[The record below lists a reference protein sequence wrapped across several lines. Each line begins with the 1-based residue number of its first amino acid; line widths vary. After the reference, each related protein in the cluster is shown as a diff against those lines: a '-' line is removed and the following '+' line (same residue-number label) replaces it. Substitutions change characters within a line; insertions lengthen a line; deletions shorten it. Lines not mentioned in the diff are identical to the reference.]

1 MRRKIFVTVTGG
13 VAEVCEDTV
22 PYGYEVEI
30 IDFDNI
36 KAGSVEAAQYCG
48 RKLPNSMI
56 EKVKAYLRSW
66 WERHICADY
75 PYDDTM

>member
-36 KAGSVEAAQYCG
+36 KAGSVEAAQYC
-48 RKLPNSMI
+48 MI

>member
-36 KAGSVEAAQYCG
+36 KAGDEYPSVEAAQYISQG
-48 RKLPNSMI
+48 
-56 EKVKAYLRSW
+56 VKA
-66 WERHICADY
+66 
-75 PYDDTM
+75 

>member
-13 VAEVCEDTV
+13 VAEVCED
-22 PYGYEVEI
+22 EVEI

-36 KAGSVEAAQYCG
+36 KAGG

>member
-36 KAGSVEAAQYCG
+36 KAGG

>member
-1 MRRKIFVTVTGG
+1 MK
-13 VAEVCEDTV
+13 
-22 PYGYEVEI
+22 
-30 IDFDNI
+30 
-36 KAGSVEAAQYCG
+36 
-48 RKLPNSMI
+48 PNSMI